1 MKQFS
6 KISTLRPTRHLIA
19 TATAIGLALSVPMAG
34 FAEQQ
39 ATTSATTAVAAAPA
53 SFAGIVKEKLPAVV
67 GVISTMPVPEHA
79 NAGPYSQL
87 PPGLQLPPGM
97 GDLFG
102 GPGGQHNPHQG
113 AKQALGSGF
122 IISDDGY
129 IVTNNHV
136 IAQASSIEVVLEDE
150 RQFDATLVGTDPA
163 TDIALLKIES
173 DEPLPHVT
181 WGDSDALAIGDWTIA
196 IGNPF
201 GLGGTVTAGI
211 LSARSRNINEGPY
224 DDFLQTD
231 AAINRGNS
239 GGPLFNTAGDVVGV
253 NTAIVSPSGGSVGIG
268 FAVPSEVAKRI
279 VTDLRDNGSVER
291 GWLGVS
297 IQPVSEDIADALG
310 IDDTDGTLVASVTR
324 DSPADKAGLKAG
336 DVILK
341 MNGTAVEGPRELSMA
356 VADLA
361 VDSDVPLTILRDGK
375 TEELSVKIGLHPRQ
389 AALDSGNADGES
401 APDTAQL
408 GVAIAP
414 LDASLRA
421 RLNLPEDLNGI
432 AITYVAPDSAAAEA
446 GLRPGDVVIS
456 AAGNDVPDGEAL
468 RSAVAA
474 AAEKD
479 APLLL
484 RVYRG
489 GNYTF
494 IAVNLTDA
502 NSDAG

>member
-1 MKQFS
+1 
-6 KISTLRPTRHLIA
+6 
-19 TATAIGLALSVPMAG
+19 MAG

-39 ATTSATTAVAAAPA
+39 ATTSAATAPVAAAPA

-67 GVISTMPVPEHA
+67 GVISTMPVPEQA
-79 NAGPYSQL
+79 NAGPFSQL

-102 GPGGQHNPHQG
+102 APGGQRGPERG
-113 AKQALGSGF
+113 PKQALGSGF

-136 IAQASSIEVVLEDE
+136 IAQASSIKVVLEDE

-173 DEPLPHVT
+173 DQPLPHVT
-181 WGDSDALAIGDWTIA
+181 WGDSDALEIGDWTVA

-211 LSARSRNINEGPY
+211 LSARSRDINEGPY

-268 FAVPSEVAKRI
+268 FAVPSAVAKRI
-279 VTDLRDNGSVER
+279 VADLRNNGSVER

-310 IDDTDGTLVASVTR
+310 IDGTDGTLVASVTR

-341 MNGTAVEGPRELSMA
+341 MNGVAVEGPRALSLA

-361 VDSDVPLTILRDGK
+361 VGSDVPLTIRRDGK
-375 TEELSVKIGLHPRQ
+375 TEELSVRIGLHPRQ
-389 AALDSGNADGES
+389 AALASDNANGES

-432 AITYVAPDSAAAEA
+432 AITQVAPDSAAAEA
-446 GLRPGDVVIS
+446 GLRPGDIIIS
-456 AAGNDVPDGEAL
+456 AAGSDVPDVESL
-468 RSAVAA
+468 RGAVAA
-474 AAEKD
+474 AADEGT
-479 APLLL
+479 PLLL

-494 IAVNLTDA
+494 VAVKLADED
-502 NSDAG
+502 SKAG